1 MSGIVTAT
9 QQKAVH
15 HSISGRVQPPIERER
30 PAQYVHTQKAKQTPQ
45 HCGTEP
51 GLVILHGRDADA
63 TVGK

>member
-30 PAQYVHTQKAKQTPQ
+30 ARRIRPYPE
-45 HCGTEP
+45 GE
-51 GLVILHGRDADA
+51 ADSA
-63 TVGK
+63 TLWD